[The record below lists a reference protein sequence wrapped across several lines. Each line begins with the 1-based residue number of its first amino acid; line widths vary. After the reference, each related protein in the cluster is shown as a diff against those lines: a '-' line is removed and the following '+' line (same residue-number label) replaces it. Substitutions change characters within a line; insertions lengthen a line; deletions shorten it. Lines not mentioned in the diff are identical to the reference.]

1 MNYGV
6 LRWKIVQFIGL
17 MIVVIVGDQTLH
29 LIVSPDWLQN
39 EADATAILIPLIGE
53 IYAVLLAF
61 MIFVIWTQFTE
72 VENCVLREANSLNE
86 LLRYTA
92 FLADDHRGPVRR
104 AVGNYVRLVLEQEW
118 VELGNGRKDRQTEEA
133 FSKLVTCVVA
143 SSPKDD
149 HGHLLEALRTVS
161 RNRDERVAK
170 SMTRIPPTLSGLVQ
184 MIAAVL
190 WLLIY
195 IYSFHNR
202 STGPLC
208 YSVAALVLFIAN
220 FVMTDTDNPLKGLW
234 NVRPDSFSEVPR

>member
-1 MNYGV
+1 LNYAA
-6 LRWKIVQFIGL
+6 LRLKIVQFIGL
-17 MIVVIVGDQTLH
+17 MIVIVLGDQTLH
-29 LIVSPDWLQN
+29 LLVLPDWLQH

-92 FLADDHRGPVRR
+92 FLSDDHRGPVRR
-104 AVGNYVRLVLEQEW
+104 AVSQYVRLVLEQEW

-133 FSKLVTCVVA
+133 FSKLVNVVVPA
-143 SSPKDD
+143 APKDD
-149 HGHLLEALRTVS
+149 HGHMLEALRTVS

-170 SMTRIPPTLSGLVQ
+170 SMTRMPPTLSGLVQ
-184 MIAAVL
+184 LIAIVL

-195 IYSFHNR
+195 VYSFHNR
-202 STGPLC
+202 NAGPLC
-208 YSVAALVLFIAN
+208 YSVAALILFIAN

>member
-1 MNYGV
+1 LNYAV

-17 MIVVIVGDQTLH
+17 MIVVLLADQTLH
-29 LIVSPDWLQN
+29 ILVGPEWMQQESDS
-39 EADATAILIPLIGE
+39 TVILIPLIGE

-86 LLRYTA
+86 LMRYTA
-92 FLADDHRGPVRR
+92 FVADDHRNAIRR
-104 AVGNYVRLVLEQEW
+104 AISQYVRLVLEQEW
-118 VELGNGRKDRQTEEA
+118 QELGNGRKDRQTDEA
-133 FSKLVTCVVA
+133 FSKLVTSVVSA
-143 SSPKDD
+143 APKDD

-170 SMTRIPPTLSGLVQ
+170 SLTRMPPTLSGLVQ
-184 MIAAVL
+184 LIAVVL

-195 IYSFHNR
+195 VYSFHNR
-202 STGPLC
+202 GTGALC

>member
-17 MIVVIVGDQTLH
+17 MIVVLVADQTLH
-29 LIVSPDWLQN
+29 LVVSADWLHN
-39 EADATAILIPLIGE
+39 EAEATAILIPLIGE

-86 LLRYTA
+86 LLRYIA
-92 FLADDHRGPVRR
+92 FVADDQRGPVRR
-104 AVGNYVRLVLEQEW
+104 AVSNYVRLVLEQEW
-118 VELGNGRKDRQTEEA
+118 WELGNGRKDRQTEEA

-143 SSPKDD
+143 SAPKDD

-170 SMTRIPPTLSGLVQ
+170 SMTRMPPTLSGLVQ
-184 MIAAVL
+184 MIAVVL

-195 IYSFHNR
+195 VYSFHNR

>member
-6 LRWKIVQFIGL
+6 LRLKIVQFIGL
-17 MIVVIVGDQTLH
+17 MIVVVVADQTLH
-29 LIVSPDWLQN
+29 LVVSADWLHN
-39 EADATAILIPLIGE
+39 EGEATAILIPLIGE

-86 LLRYTA
+86 LLRYIA
-92 FLADDHRGPVRR
+92 FVAEDHRGPVRR
-104 AVGNYVRLVLEQEW
+104 AVSNYVRLVLEQEW

-143 SSPKDD
+143 SAPKDD

-170 SMTRIPPTLSGLVQ
+170 SMTRMPPTLSGLVQ
-184 MIAAVL
+184 MIAVVL

-195 IYSFHNR
+195 VYSFHNR
-202 STGPLC
+202 NTGPLC

-220 FVMTDTDNPLKGLW
+220 FVMTDTDNPLNGLW

>member
-1 MNYGV
+1 
-6 LRWKIVQFIGL
+6 
-17 MIVVIVGDQTLH
+17 
-29 LIVSPDWLQN
+29 
-39 EADATAILIPLIGE
+39 
-53 IYAVLLAF
+53 
-61 MIFVIWTQFTE
+61 
-72 VENCVLREANSLNE
+72 
-86 LLRYTA
+86 
-92 FLADDHRGPVRR
+92 
-104 AVGNYVRLVLEQEW
+104 
-118 VELGNGRKDRQTEEA
+118 
-133 FSKLVTCVVA
+133 
-143 SSPKDD
+143 
-149 HGHLLEALRTVS
+149 LRTVS

>member
-1 MNYGV
+1 MNYAV
-6 LRWKIVQFIGL
+6 LRLKIVQFLGL
-17 MIVVIVGDQTLH
+17 MIVVILGDQTLH
-29 LIVSPDWLQN
+29 LVVPADWLQH

-92 FLADDHRGPVRR
+92 FLSDDHRGPVRR
-104 AVGNYVRLVLEQEW
+104 SVSQYVRLVLEQEW
-118 VELGNGRKDRQTEEA
+118 MELGNGRKDRQTEEA
-133 FSKLVTCVVA
+133 FSKLVSVVVA
-143 SSPKDD
+143 AAPKDD

-170 SMTRIPPTLSGLVQ
+170 SMTRMPPTLSGLVQ
-184 MIAAVL
+184 LIAIVL

-195 IYSFHNR
+195 VYSFQNR
-202 STGPLC
+202 SAGPIC

>member
-1 MNYGV
+1 MNYGE
-6 LRWKIVQFIGL
+6 LRWQAVRFGGL
-17 MIVVIVGDQTLH
+17 FVAILIADRILH
-29 LIVSPDWLQN
+29 SFLSFSWMSS
-39 EADATAILIPLIGE
+39 EAHGTAVLIPLIGE

-92 FLADDHRGPVRR
+92 FLPDDARTAIRR
-104 AVGNYVRLVLEQEW
+104 SVGGYVRLVLEQEW
-118 VELGNGRKDRQTEEA
+118 PELGDGRKDRHTEEA
-133 FSKLVTCVVA
+133 FAKLVTNVVSA
-143 SSPKDD
+143 APKDD

-170 SMTRIPPTLSGLVQ
+170 SMTRMPPTLSGLVQ
-184 MIAAVL
+184 LIAVVL

-195 IYSFHNR
+195 VYSFDSL

-208 YSVAALVLFIAN
+208 YGIAALVLFIAN

-234 NVRPDSFSEVPR
+234 NVRPDCFLELPR